1 MKTRSGV
8 RRRAGVVA
16 TLMTGAA
23 VLLGGATAQPAAA
36 ATAEIPWGQAN
47 FYTGYYTDGV
57 FTGDVF
63 PIPDTGT
70 TTPSECINLPE
81 PMRSIANFKYAWVE
95 VYSGEDCTHIMGRIT
110 GLHGGTLPLPALS
123 YKVLVSY

>member
-1 MKTRSGV
+1 MKARSGTK
-8 RRRAGVVA
+8 RRAGVLGA
-16 TLMTGAA
+16 ALTGAA
-23 VLLGGATAQPAAA
+23 VLLGAATATPAAA
-36 ATAEIPWGQAN
+36 AEIPWGQAN

-70 TTPSECINLPE
+70 KTPSECIELPE
-81 PMRSIANFKYAWVE
+81 PMHSIANFKYAWVE
-95 VYSGEDCTHIMGRIT
+95 VYSGEDCTHVEGRIT